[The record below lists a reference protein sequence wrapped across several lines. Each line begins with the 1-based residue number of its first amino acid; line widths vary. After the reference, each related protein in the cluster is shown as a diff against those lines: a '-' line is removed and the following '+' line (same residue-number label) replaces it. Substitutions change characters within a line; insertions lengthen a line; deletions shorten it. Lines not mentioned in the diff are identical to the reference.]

1 MASSY
6 SSSSYFLLTVMK
18 MYHLLGLALLGA
30 ALSRPALAQTKPST
44 TTVTPGTPINPSN
57 TTAPAVGTGTTT
69 PGQPGTPPP
78 VATPPGTVY
87 PPATTEATKKPA
99 KRTNVRSMGRP

>member
-1 MASSY
+1 
-6 SSSSYFLLTVMK
+6 MK
-18 MYHLLGLALLGA
+18 LHHLLGLALLGA
-30 ALSRPALAQTKPST
+30 AFSQPALAQTKPA

-57 TTAPAVGTGTTT
+57 PAAPAVGTTTA

-87 PPATTEATKKPA
+87 PPATTERAKKPA
-99 KRTNVRSMGRP
+99 KRANVRSMGRP

>member
-1 MASSY
+1 
-6 SSSSYFLLTVMK
+6 MK
-18 MYHLLGLALLGA
+18 MHHLLGLALLSA

-57 TTAPAVGTGTTT
+57 TTVPAVGTGATT

-87 PPATTEATKKPA
+87 PPATTETTKKPA

>member
-1 MASSY
+1 
-6 SSSSYFLLTVMK
+6 MK
-18 MYHLLGLALLGA
+18 MHLLLGLALVSA
-30 ALSRPALAQTKPST
+30 ALSRPALAQTKPATS
-44 TTVTPGTPINPSN
+44 TVTPGTPINPSN
-57 TTAPAVGTGTTT
+57 PSAPAVGTGTTA

-87 PPATTEATKKPA
+87 PPATTERAKKPA

>member
-1 MASSY
+1 
-6 SSSSYFLLTVMK
+6 MK
-18 MYHLLGLALLGA
+18 IHHLLGLALLSVA
-30 ALSRPALAQTKPST
+30 FSQPAQAQTKPN

-57 TTAPAVGTGTTT
+57 TTVPAVGTGTTT

-99 KRTNVRSMGRP
+99 KRTNVRSMGKP

>member
-1 MASSY
+1 
-6 SSSSYFLLTVMK
+6 MK
-18 MYHLLGLALLGA
+18 LHHLLGLALLGA
-30 ALSRPALAQTKPST
+30 ALSRPALAQTKPAT

-57 TTAPAVGTGTTT
+57 PAAPAVGTTTA

-87 PPATTEATKKPA
+87 PPATTAPAKKPA
-99 KRTNVRSMGRP
+99 KRTNVRSMGRPVQWNWCMPIL

>member
-1 MASSY
+1 
-6 SSSSYFLLTVMK
+6 MK
-18 MYHLLGLALLGA
+18 IHHLLGLALLSA
-30 ALSRPALAQTKPST
+30 ALSHSVLAQTKPAT

-57 TTAPAVGTGTTT
+57 TTAPAVGSSTTT

-87 PPATTEATKKPA
+87 PPATTEPAKKPA
-99 KRTNVRSMGRP
+99 KRANVRSMGRP

>member
-1 MASSY
+1 MRIH
-6 SSSSYFLLTVMK
+6 
-18 MYHLLGLALLGA
+18 HLLGLALLGV

-44 TTVTPGTPINPSN
+44 TTVAPGTPINPSN
-57 TTAPAVGTGTTT
+57 PTAPAVGTTTT

-87 PPATTEATKKPA
+87 PPATTEASKKPA
-99 KRTNVRSMGRP
+99 RKRTHTRSMGRP

>member
-1 MASSY
+1 MH
-6 SSSSYFLLTVMK
+6 
-18 MYHLLGLALLGA
+18 HLLGLALLSATLGH
-30 ALSRPALAQTKPST
+30 PALAQTKPRA

-57 TTAPAVGTGTTT
+57 PAAPAVGTGTTA

-87 PPATTEATKKPA
+87 PPATTEAAKKPA
-99 KRTNVRSMGRP
+99 KRPNVRSMGRP